1 MTEKIFHKIL
11 ENRIKEHKSKLLFQ
25 KKDGWSW
32 KQITWLDY
40 DSEVRGI
47 ASYLYD
53 LGLSKGDEVLII
65 SPNGLDCTFVESAV
79 LMLGGVCVPVS
90 ESESYENIEYIINDS
105 DKIKFVFAVNE
116 NMVNGLF
123 RIIGYRENIE
133 KIFTF
138 SDSKF
143 SPDGKV
149 VSYGNVVKFGF
160 LKRKKLNDNINERMD
175 SILPGDSAIK
185 LYNFRGEPTS
195 KIVTHEML
203 IRLMELVNKKL
214 RFISRE
220 DQSFSLLQNSDP
232 FSKLINFL
240 PLYIG
245 NRGAMAMNE
254 QEFYQDVKE
263 IMPTILFLNSAT
275 LNKIQKDISANN
287 TTQESLK
294 NSFGGR
300 VRYIFTDSLPG
311 LSVKSDFIDSGI
323 SIIELNELATLDY

>member
-11 ENRIKEHKSKLLFQ
+11 ENRIKENKSRLLFQ

-53 LGLSKGDEVLII
+53 LGLKKGDEVLII

-79 LMLGGVCVPVS
+79 LMLGGVCIPVS
-90 ESESYENIEYIINDS
+90 ENESNENIEYILDDS
-105 DKIKFVFAVNE
+105 ENIKFVFTASE
-116 NMVNGLF
+116 NIVNGIF
-123 RIIGYRENIE
+123 DMICNDEDIE

-138 SDSKF
+138 TDSKF

-149 VSYGNVVKFGF
+149 VSYRNVVKFGF
-160 LKRKKLNDNINERMD
+160 LKRKKLNDEVNERME
-175 SILPGDSAIK
+175 SIISGDSAIK
-185 LYNFRGEPTS
+185 LYSFRDKTAS
-195 KIVTHEML
+195 KIITHEML
-203 IRLMELVNKKL
+203 IKLMELVNKKL
-214 RFISRE
+214 RFVSRE
-220 DQSFSLLQNSDP
+220 DQSFSLLHNSDP
-232 FSKLINFL
+232 FSKLVNFL

-245 NRGAMAMNE
+245 NRGAMATHE
-254 QEFYQDVKE
+254 KEFYQDVKE
-263 IMPTILFLNSAT
+263 IMPTILFLNSVT
-275 LNKIQKDISANN
+275 LNKIQEDISGNN
-287 TTQESLK
+287 SSK
-294 NSFGGR
+294 SIKDSFGGR

-323 SIIELNELATLDY
+323 SIIELNELATLDT